1 MEKKEFKSSF
11 SDYTDTSNCGLET
24 ERRTKPGF
32 EVFIYDENIRV
43 IRRREHS
50 ISITDIL
57 GIRAMGS
64 GMDCKLSQNIQRV
77 ISDTIRRIL
86 DKVEI
91 HGYSYSS
98 DHTVILMT
106 IDQED
111 RIIRRED
118 LERVCEFI
126 THGDMSPE
134 VMRSI
139 ISIADKGDFS
149 GQLWS
154 IMLEYALG

>member
-1 MEKKEFKSSF
+1 MEKEFKSSIP
-11 SDYTDTSNCGLET
+11 DYKDESNCGLES

-32 EVFIYDENIRV
+32 EVSIYDENIKI

-50 ISITDIL
+50 TSITDII
-57 GIRAMGS
+57 GTRSIGFMI
-64 GMDCKLSQNIQRV
+64 DCKLAQNVQRV

-91 HGYSYSS
+91 HGYNYSS
-98 DHTVILMT
+98 DHKVVLMT

-126 THGDMSPE
+126 VHGDMSPD

-149 GQLWS
+149 GQLWN
-154 IMLEYALG
+154 IMLEYAMG